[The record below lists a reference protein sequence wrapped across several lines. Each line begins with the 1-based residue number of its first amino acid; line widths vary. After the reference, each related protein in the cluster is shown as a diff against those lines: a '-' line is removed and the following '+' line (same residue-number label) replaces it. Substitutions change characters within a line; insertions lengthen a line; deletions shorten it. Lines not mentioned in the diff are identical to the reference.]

1 MGNSKKVY
9 YYEEQKI
16 KDLLIGRKVVE
27 VYDDTLVLDN
37 GQRLRVVG
45 NIGCC
50 CGAGNYYVRHL
61 STCNN
66 AITNVEFSCEYEEK
80 RYETYQAYRIFVIA
94 DGIQTTLLD
103 VYGTDG
109 NGYYG
114 SGYWLEVYTEDTDAD

>member
-1 MGNSKKVY
+1 MNNSKKVY
-9 YYEEQKI
+9 YYEERKI

-27 VYDDTLVLDN
+27 VDDDTLVLDN

-50 CGAGNYYVRHL
+50 CGAGDYYVRHL

-94 DGIQTTLLD
+94 DGIQTMLLD

-114 SGYWLEVYTEDTDAD
+114 SGYWLEVYMEDTDAD